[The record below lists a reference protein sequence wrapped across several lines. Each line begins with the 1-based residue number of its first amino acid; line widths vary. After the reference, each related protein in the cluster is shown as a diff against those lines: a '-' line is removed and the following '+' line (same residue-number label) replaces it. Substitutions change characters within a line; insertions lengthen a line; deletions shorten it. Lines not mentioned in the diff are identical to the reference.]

1 MFSPHPRVS
10 HPTHLRAQYD
20 QDELLAE
27 LEELEQL
34 ELDEQLLNMES
45 VPASRLPNVPTTTRM
60 LPVPQPRTEGA
71 ELGLISVVLL
81 MPTVI

>member
-1 MFSPHPRVS
+1 MYRLACPSADAPIAYP
-10 HPTHLRAQYD
+10 LQYD

-45 VPASRLPNVPTTTRM
+45 VPASKLPNVPTTARM
-60 LPVPQPRTEGA
+60 LAAPAIAVNIG
-71 ELGLISVVLL
+71 
-81 MPTVI
+81 MP